1 MGLSFLLPVGFC
13 YAAVYACIYCNCVAV
28 ILIIAFPFPY
38 PVTILY
44 YNI

>member
-13 YAAVYACIYCNCVAV
+13 YAAAYACIYCNCVAA

-44 YNI
+44 YNV